1 MFRQLIQNKQYL
13 PDYAKRFRAAM
24 VDFLDY
30 VYFMHKQRFVQWQ
43 RTVNNRGTVATVAL
57 ARKMFAEINFQRPNF
72 IVKRFVWP
80 DHTEHVLLTK
90 EPIENA
96 AVTCAEVAELDGD
109 IKWCERVGGIGIVGP
124 DNTLKSYVKG
134 QSDDTKEKLRQHNI
148 AVKFQAL
155 VATWTLRR
163 VQSGLL
169 HALQGWQ
176 EPPSI
181 RVKDGNEMT
190 CITYYMGTPL
200 GQGAFSKVVYVRRKH
215 EGRWTKPAVARI
227 TDIREEE
234 RKLSVE
240 LGIMSY
246 VGLHPNILEQYNTF
260 ACGYDLWQ
268 IVEFADCGALD
279 GYNYNPGA
287 PENPM
292 RLVDNALACVYQIC
306 QGLVYLHD
314 QGIVHRDI
322 KAGNVLVCSDGTLK
336 IADFGVSGRF
346 VQRGFENPDGKIET
360 TIPFV
365 GTLAWMAPEVME
377 QGGAITREYYKAD
390 IFSLGRTF
398 LNLLI
403 GRTGVFNTE
412 RTPMSVLLETLQED
426 IIADAERY
434 IRAVGRRLCKRCEK
448 LLRYTLQRNPEDRKN
463 AHEILSEMESW
474 TFHKRF
480 KFDGEKS
487 RRLVRDFAISTNVG
501 LVSPRKKHIDN
512 TNTNPVWDFSDVE
525 AK

>member
-1 MFRQLIQNKQYL
+1 
-13 PDYAKRFRAAM
+13 M

>member
-57 ARKMFAEINFQRPNF
+57 ARQMFAEINFQRTDF
-72 IVKRFVWP
+72 VVKRF
-80 DHTEHVLLTK
+80 
-90 EPIENA
+90 
-96 AVTCAEVAELDGD
+96 
-109 IKWCERVGGIGIVGP
+109 VGP

-134 QSDDTKEKLRQHNI
+134 QSDDTKEKLRQYNI

-190 CITYYMGTPL
+190 CITYYMGTTL

-346 VQRGFENPDGKIET
+346 VPRGFEDPDGKIET
-360 TIPFV
+360 TIPFI
-365 GTLAWMAPEVME
+365 GTVSWMAPEVME
-377 QGGAITREYYKAD
+377 QGGAITREYYKVDTFA
-390 IFSLGRTF
+390 LGRTF

-403 GRTGVFNTE
+403 GQTGVFNTE
-412 RTPMSVLLETLQED
+412 RTPMSVL
-426 IIADAERY
+426 
-434 IRAVGRRLCKRCEK
+434 
-448 LLRYTLQRNPEDRKN
+448 
-463 AHEILSEMESW
+463 
-474 TFHKRF
+474 
-480 KFDGEKS
+480 
-487 RRLVRDFAISTNVG
+487 
-501 LVSPRKKHIDN
+501 
-512 TNTNPVWDFSDVE
+512 
-525 AK
+525 

>member
-80 DHTEHVLLTK
+80 DNTEHVLLTK

-96 AVTCAEVAELDGD
+96 AVTRAEVAELDGD

-134 QSDDTKEKLRQHNI
+134 QSDDTKEKLRQYNI

-163 VQSGLL
+163 VQYGLL
-169 HALQGWQ
+169 HALQRWQ
-176 EPPSI
+176 EQPSI
-181 RVKDGNEMT
+181 RVNDGNEMT

-227 TDIREEE
+227 TDARKDQ

-240 LGIMSY
+240 VGIMHD
-246 VGLHPNILEQYNTF
+246 VGLHPNILQQYNAF
-260 ACGYDLWQ
+260 ACGHDLWQ

-279 GYNYNPGA
+279 GYNYNPEA
-287 PENPM
+287 PGNPM

-306 QGLVYLHD
+306 QGLKYLHD
-314 QGIVHRDI
+314 HRVVHRDI

-346 VQRGFENPDGKIET
+346 VPRGFEGPDGKIET

-365 GTLAWMAPEVME
+365 GTPAWMSPEVME
-377 QGGAITREYYKAD
+377 QNGAITREYYKTD

-403 GRTGVFNTE
+403 GRTGVFNMK
-412 RTPMSVLLETLQED
+412 PMDVLKETLQND
-426 IIADAERY
+426 SVANAKKY
-434 IRAVGRRLCKRCEK
+434 IGAVGRRLCKRCEK
-448 LLRYTLQRNPEDRKN
+448 LLDYTLQRNPENRLY
-463 AHEILSEMESW
+463 AHEIIEKMELW
-474 TFHKRF
+474 TYHPRF
-480 KFDGEKS
+480 RFDGEKS

-501 LVSPRKKHIDN
+501 LVSPHKKHIDR
-512 TNTNPVWDFSDVE
+512 TNPYPEWDFDDM
-525 AK
+525 